1 MCPVRQTGVS
11 EECQLQWQTCTRS
24 QNRSSLDQGRPLNFL
39 PQSSTVMSSKMEN
52 KWFYMGIKS
61 LKKCNPE
68 GSRAGKIP
76 MIIFGN
82 PSSVSSLSRLFH
94 CYWAVILGGAAVRVG
109 RTEHSSVEPVLSAPF
124 HRFHGPDSGHP
135 AHTFPRWTISLT
147 LFSFL
152 ISTSM
157 KE

>member
-52 KWFYMGIKS
+52 KWFYMGLKS

-82 PSSVSSLSRLFH
+82 PGSVSSLSRFT
-94 CYWAVILGGAAVRVG
+94 AVGQSSRVALQCAWG
-109 RTEHSSVEPVLSAPF
+109 EQSTARWSQSPLHPF
-124 HRFHGPDSGHP
+124 TGSMDLTQVTR
-135 AHTFPRWTISLT
+135 RT
-147 LFSFL
+147 LFLAEQSHWRSFRF
-152 ISTSM
+152 
-157 KE
+157 

>member
-1 MCPVRQTGVS
+1 MCPERQTGVS
-11 EECQLQWQTCTRS
+11 EECQLQRQTSTRS

-52 KWFYMGIKS
+52 KWFYMGLKS

-94 CYWAVILGGAAVRVG
+94 CCWAVILGGAAVRVG
-109 RTEHSSVEPVLSAPF
+109 ENRAQLGGASPLCTLSQVPWTWLRSPGAHFSSLNNLT
-124 HRFHGPDSGHP
+124 DS
-135 AHTFPRWTISLT
+135 
-147 LFSFL
+147 LFVFN
-152 ISTSM
+152 IN
-157 KE
+157 